1 MSRSLHSKSL
11 VALLRGD
18 LPGAVAAL
26 RRERPWIE
34 TTELLEQKLFWAANF
49 GVARFWIGEE
59 RDAAKRLRWA
69 YRRAK
74 RAVVKTAQA
83 FAARNLAEIARIDGQ
98 MGMARRLYRVAI
110 SLREHDPATLL
121 TAGLGLARIALAVR
135 DLPGVRSTRMVLAPL
150 DGTNSL
156 PDLPLAHAEISA
168 YESLL
173 EGDVEAAKHQIGTV
187 MAGLRALELAP
198 REIQAAWTMG
208 RVLQTADP
216 QAGDLLLMEAYS
228 LSRRRGMW
236 GLSRRIAEDLVT
248 SRPETPRPVRSSG
261 EGAQFLPRA
270 IELLNSLQ
278 EFPVL
283 LQRSLDLAGETVGAD
298 RGFILLHEDGD
309 SGLRVVAAS
318 GDVDESARASA
329 HEVSRTIVKRVTRTG
344 ESFLTED
351 AGEDPRLGSTQSL
364 LDLPV
369 RSLLCVPLRV
379 RDRVVGTIYLE
390 SRAHT
395 AQFSVD
401 DRDLLESFAHLVAV
415 AIENGRLHDELK
427 RSRERVI
434 RENISLRQDVS
445 KKFARPNI
453 IAQSA
458 QMERVLDEAERVA
471 MSRISVHIAGATGTG
486 KELVAK
492 HIHYASPRADQPFIA
507 VNCGAI
513 NKDLM
518 ESELFGIVSGAASNV
533 TEHKGFFERANG
545 GTLFLDEI
553 GDMPVDVQI
562 KLLRVLEERE
572 FTPVRGTRVL
582 KTDFRVISA
591 TNQDLRQLMRDGQFR
606 SDLFFRIRGHEIRLP
621 SLRERPVDIPLLA
634 EHFLQ
639 KFCEENGLPVPR
651 ISPRFINVIL
661 HHAWPGNVRDLR
673 NYVESCRFQ
682 SRGPLLEPVIRP
694 EQVMD
699 PPPPVRA
706 VSFGATSLSRI
717 PAELSN
723 PELRS
728 DVRDFE
734 RAVLVRGLERANWVQ
749 RRAAELLG
757 LSESTLRAKIRAHG
771 ITSPPGKEPKRGRPA
786 RERNKFEP

>member
-1 MSRSLHSKSL
+1 
-11 VALLRGD
+11 
-18 LPGAVAAL
+18 
-26 RRERPWIE
+26 
-34 TTELLEQKLFWAANF
+34 
-49 GVARFWIGEE
+49 
-59 RDAAKRLRWA
+59 
-69 YRRAK
+69 
-74 RAVVKTAQA
+74 
-83 FAARNLAEIARIDGQ
+83 
-98 MGMARRLYRVAI
+98 RLYRIAV
-110 SLREHDPATLL
+110 SLRERDPATLL
-121 TAGLGLARIALAVR
+121 TAGLGLARIALADRNLAAIR
-135 DLPGVRSTRMVLAPL
+135 DARMVFTPL
-150 DGTNSL
+150 DGNKSL
-156 PDLPLAHAEISA
+156 PDLALAHAEISA

-173 EGDVEAAKHQIGTV
+173 DGHVEEAKQAIGTV
-187 MAGLRALELAP
+187 VAGLRTLALAP
-198 REIQAAWTMG
+198 REIQAAWAMG
-208 RVLQTADP
+208 RALQAVDP
-216 QAGDLLLMEAYS
+216 HAADLLLMEAHD
-228 LSRRRGMW
+228 LSRRCGMW
-236 GLSRRIAEDLVT
+236 GYSRRIAEDRLA
-248 SRPETPRPVRSSG
+248 SRPGVPILARSGSG
-261 EGAQFLPRA
+261 EGEFLSRA

-298 RGFILLHEDGD
+298 RGFILLHEEGD
-309 SGLRVVAAS
+309 SGLRVMAAF
-318 GDVDESARASA
+318 GDVDESARTSA

-369 RSLLCVPLRV
+369 RSLLCVPLRI
-379 RDRVVGTIYLE
+379 RERVVGTIYLE

-434 RENISLRQDVS
+434 RENLSLRQDVS

-486 KELVAK
+486 KELIAK

-572 FTPVRGTRVL
+572 FTPVRGTRVVR
-582 KTDFRVISA
+582 TDFRVISA

-634 EHFLQ
+634 QHFLQ

-651 ISPRFINVIL
+651 ISPRFIDVIL

-682 SRGPLLEPVIRP
+682 SRGPLLEPVIQP
-694 EQVMD
+694 EEVMD
-699 PPPPVRA
+699 PLESVTAMHPGNDPPSQA
-706 VSFGATSLSRI
+706 
-717 PAELSN
+717 PAGRSN
-723 PELRS
+723 SELRS
-728 DVRDFE
+728 DVREFE
-734 RAVLVRGLERANWVQ
+734 RAVLVRGLDQANWIQ
-749 RRAAELLG
+749 RRAAERLG
-757 LSESTLRAKIRAHG
+757 LSESTLRAKIRTHG
-771 ITSPPGKEPKRGRPA
+771 IKSPPGQEPKRGRPS
-786 RERNKFEP
+786 REQRESES